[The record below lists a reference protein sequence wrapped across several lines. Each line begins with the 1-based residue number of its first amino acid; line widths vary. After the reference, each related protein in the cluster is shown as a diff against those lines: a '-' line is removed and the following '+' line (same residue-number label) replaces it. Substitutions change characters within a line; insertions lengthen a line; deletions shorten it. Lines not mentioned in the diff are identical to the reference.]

1 MRNLLG
7 SLERAMASAL
17 NRTATAAGGSAPAD
31 RGGPRRCFPDA
42 AAPADGCIPGS
53 PAPSDGC
60 FPDRRERLR

>member
-7 SLERAMASAL
+7 SLERAVAIAL
-17 NRTATAAGGSAPAD
+17 NRTATADGSSAPAD

-42 AAPADGCIPGS
+42 AAPANGCIPGS

>member
-7 SLERAMASAL
+7 SLERAVAIAL
-17 NRTATAAGGSAPAD
+17 NLTATADGGSAPVD

-53 PAPSDGC
+53 PVLDNGC
-60 FPDRRERLR
+60 FWPR